1 MADLGSSHLSSLLEA
16 VPGIASVLRSPVA
29 DALLR
34 TIRAAAGL
42 ADYSADDATELV
54 RYAVRRGLVGA
65 DEGDKVLAE
74 LTAAKRQ
81 IRRPAGKKAP
91 RVTARK
97 STKPK
102 VASPKSKVNRSAA
115 RPAARPTSGSK
126 SKPTKRSGRR

>member
-42 ADYSADDATELV
+42 TDYSEDDAVELI

-74 LTAAKRQ
+74 LTAAKKPARKPAGN
-81 IRRPAGKKAP
+81 RKPAGKKGGRPA
-91 RVTARK
+91 RARK
-97 STKPK
+97 
-102 VASPKSKVNRSAA
+102 AA
-115 RPAARPTSGSK
+115 RPKPTASSRPKKKSAGGSK
-126 SKPTKRSGRR
+126 AKRR